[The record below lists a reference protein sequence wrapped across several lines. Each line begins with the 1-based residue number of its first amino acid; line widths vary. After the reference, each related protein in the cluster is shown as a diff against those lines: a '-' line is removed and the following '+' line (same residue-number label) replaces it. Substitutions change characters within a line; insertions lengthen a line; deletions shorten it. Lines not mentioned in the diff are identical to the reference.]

1 MKILNLKSPIFSE
14 FAIVDNEI
22 SNDISD
28 KFDDWHYEKAD
39 IICCGILYH
48 DDIIILFK
56 EKGENLEE
64 YKETLKANLMKFD
77 CFFAF
82 NRSMEYGNF
91 KGFLGKIYDVRE
103 IKPFKG
109 KGWNKQKFFTE
120 LVFDGKVKIEDCP
133 IDPMENDSGECIK
146 AYANEE
152 YQKIIN
158 HNVADLIKQALIL
171 NHTDYFKEKYKDRL
185 DKNGW
190 YN

>member
-1 MKILNLKSPIFSE
+1 
-14 FAIVDNEI
+14 
-22 SNDISD
+22 
-28 KFDDWHYEKAD
+28 
-39 IICCGILYH
+39 
-48 DDIIILFK
+48 
-56 EKGENLEE
+56 
-64 YKETLKANLMKFD
+64 
-77 CFFAF
+77 
-82 NRSMEYGNF
+82 
-91 KGFLGKIYDVRE
+91 LGKIYDVRE

-190 YN
+190 IK